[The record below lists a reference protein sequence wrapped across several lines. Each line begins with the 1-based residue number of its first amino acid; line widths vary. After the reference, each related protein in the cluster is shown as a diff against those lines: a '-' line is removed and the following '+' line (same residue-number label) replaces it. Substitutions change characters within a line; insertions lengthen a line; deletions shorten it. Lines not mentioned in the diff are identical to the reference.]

1 VFENHCKSL
10 QQYLHTPGTAMA
22 TIYFGNSTDS
32 HHLSVL
38 LIGLPEA
45 IGNRSQQKFAFLF
58 IQVLGKALSLF
69 YVSFI
74 FDLRSTDLFQPLVL
88 NLMNINV
95 FVFVGLCNSVL

>member
-10 QQYLHTPGTAMA
+10 QQYLHTPLTAMA
-22 TIYFGNSTDS
+22 AIYFGNSTDS

-45 IGNRSQQKFAFLF
+45 IGNRSQQKFTFLF

-74 FDLRSTDLFQPLVL
+74 FDLRRTRLVSA
-88 NLMNINV
+88 ISIE
-95 FVFVGLCNSVL
+95 FYEHKCIYLCNSVL